1 MVIAFEKMEQK
12 HNLPNL
18 IIGGVHKAGTTSLH
32 TYLSMHPDVCGSLIK
47 ELAFLLPAR
56 YNEAVPSNE
65 IYATHFKHYNRE
77 KYVLETT
84 PSYLYG
90 GLPLINTIDERLGD
104 DVKIIFILREPTD
117 RFISFYRHCLTK
129 LEIPSDTTLE
139 DFISMSAAL
148 GTKIRESDDT
158 NHITQGLIEG
168 DYATFLPLWIEH
180 YKDRLLIIF
189 FDELSKDTPGVMKK
203 ICHWLNIDFSF
214 YKKEDFTIENR
225 TANYKVAYI
234 HKFALW
240 LNHHTE
246 TFWRKHYK
254 LKRVIRNIYYRI
266 NENKNAESKKET
278 ETISKLEKMYEA
290 SNKLLAE
297 LLKNVP
303 HINLPFWL
311 QR

>member
-1 MVIAFEKMEQK
+1 MERK

-18 IIGGVHKAGTTSLH
+18 MIGGVHKAGTTSLH
-32 TYLSMHPDVCGSLIK
+32 TYLSMHPQVCGSLIK

-56 YNEAVPSNE
+56 YNEEVPDNDV
-65 IYATHFKHYNRE
+65 YATHFKLYNGE

-90 GLPLINTIDERLGD
+90 GLPLINTINERLGN
-104 DVKIIFILREPTD
+104 DVKLIFILREPTD
-117 RFISFYRHCLTK
+117 RFISFYRHCITK
-129 LEIPSDTTLE
+129 LEIPADTTLE
-139 DFISMSAAL
+139 EFISLSHPL
-148 GTKIRESDDT
+148 TNSIRQSDEI

-168 DYATFLPLWIEH
+168 DYASYLPLWLEH
-180 YKDRLLIIF
+180 FKDRVLIIF

-203 ICHWLNIDFSF
+203 ICHWLDIDFNY

-225 TANYKVAYI
+225 TADYKVAFI

-246 TFWRKHYK
+246 TFWRKNYK
-254 LKRVIRNIYYRI
+254 LKRFIRSIYYGI
-266 NENKNAESKKET
+266 NEKKNEATSKDAASIQRLNDMYNESNER
-278 ETISKLEKMYEA
+278 
-290 SNKLLAE
+290 LAV
-297 LLKNVP
+297 LLKNLP
-303 HINLPFWL
+303 HINLPYWL